1 MYNCYNNSRFYGM
14 QGCPSDEEVD
24 AASGRLADVYS
35 LLFEALAQLPTEH
48 DSASFPFFASQF
60 LCSCAGSS
68 RMNHCT
74 VGLPRPGTRP
84 F

>member
-1 MYNCYNNSRFYGM
+1 MSNCYNNSRFYGM

-48 DSASFPFFASQF
+48 DSASFPFFVSRFFMQ
-60 LCSCAGSS
+60 LCGKFAHEPL
-68 RMNHCT
+68 HC
-74 VGLPRPGTRP
+74 
-84 F
+84 